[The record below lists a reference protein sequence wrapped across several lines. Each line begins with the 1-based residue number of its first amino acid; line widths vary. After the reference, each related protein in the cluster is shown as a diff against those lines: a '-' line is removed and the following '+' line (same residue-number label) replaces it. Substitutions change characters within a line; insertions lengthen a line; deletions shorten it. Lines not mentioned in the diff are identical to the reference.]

1 MSVLLI
7 PGRRSGIINHDN
19 LNKDCVCPIQN
30 INTKQIKNSNPD
42 VIPISTQT
50 SRAVNAIKHTHGGRV
65 VFGNNYP
72 YNNYTT
78 NNTLMY
84 RPPIKNKF

>member
-7 PGRRSGIINHDN
+7 PGRRSGIINHNN
-19 LNKDCVCPIQN
+19 LNKECVCPIQN

-50 SRAVNAIKHTHGGRV
+50 SRAVNAIKHAHGGRV
-65 VFGNNYP
+65 VFGNYP
-72 YNNYTT
+72 YNSTTT
-78 NNTLMY
+78 NIPSINY